1 MSCLACVSQLGEAGS
16 AGEVSA
22 AFTENVKP
30 KRILKN
36 NLRIEFPWIDRRIS
50 LSESLGQAVLVSNK
64 QVVPPKRVE
73 KKLF

>member
-1 MSCLACVSQLGEAGS
+1 MSCLACVSQLGEAGP

-36 NLRIEFPWIDRRIS
+36 NLRIEFPWIDRRIL